1 MKMDDPQAAHTG
13 GQTSTV
19 ASEAQNLRTEDAT
32 GKSDEELRRH
42 AVTRL
47 AEHLDIGSGLAARCE
62 HLADLP
68 TGDRLAPINAAARLM
83 HANASVAR
91 AFAQVAQV
99 ERRQRTIIEHIQP
112 LVPKKADSNS
122 TLESLLERAI
132 RLKMLGY
139 MAVRASETFDPVLKE
154 AFDDADHAAEEE
166 SAAPASATAA
176 S

>member
-1 MKMDDPQAAHTG
+1 
-13 GQTSTV
+13 
-19 ASEAQNLRTEDAT
+19 
-32 GKSDEELRRH
+32 
-42 AVTRL
+42 
-47 AEHLDIGSGLAARCE
+47 
-62 HLADLP
+62 
-68 TGDRLAPINAAARLM
+68 M

-139 MAVRASETFDPVLKE
+139 MAVRASETFDPVLDE
-154 AFDDADHAAEEE
+154 IPDDDSDASEKA
-166 SAAPASATAA
+166 SAAPASGAA